1 MSSLTK
7 LNLASLFK
15 IYTMTSDMT
24 NHVKMPTI
32 KPDDMNWIPR
42 ITE

>member
-7 LNLASLFK
+7 LNLASIFQ
-15 IYTMTSDMT
+15 IYTVTSEMT
-24 NHVKMPTI
+24 NQVKMLTI
-32 KPDDMNWIPR
+32 KTDDMNWIPR